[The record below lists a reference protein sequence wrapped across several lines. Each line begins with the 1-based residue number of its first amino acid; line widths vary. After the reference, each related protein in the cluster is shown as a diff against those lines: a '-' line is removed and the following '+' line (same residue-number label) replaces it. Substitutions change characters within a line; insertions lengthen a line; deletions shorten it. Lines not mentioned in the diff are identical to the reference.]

1 MHCNKKSCHLKKRRP
16 ENSKYSTFILAS
28 FHDSWYTKCICTKLK
43 MFIFCNICL
52 FKDGSPKLFMQLFL
66 DTILYLYNKDNICNM
81 KEKSWGLE
89 SVDMVLSQHY
99 N

>member
-1 MHCNKKSCHLKKRRP
+1 
-16 ENSKYSTFILAS
+16 
-28 FHDSWYTKCICTKLK
+28 
-43 MFIFCNICL
+43 
-52 FKDGSPKLFMQLFL
+52 MQLFL